1 MYVGG
6 KQQVLIVAVV
16 TGCQPNACSECVSVN
31 EAIFSFFKIN
41 FCEFN
46 LIFFIVLM
54 ILGLKNNS
62 VYLKYHFF

>member
-1 MYVGG
+1 M
-6 KQQVLIVAVV
+6 LF
-16 TGCQPNACSECVSVN
+16 VSVN

-54 ILGLKNNS
+54 ILGLKYNS